1 MALSQCDFTKYIVPL
16 FNKNNTMSKIIIIP
30 ALLLVVMAACNN
42 TGNKEKKDT
51 DTTATDHSQMDH
63 STPGAD
69 VPALPAVPEGAK
81 VFFANLKDGDVV
93 SSPLAIEMGASS
105 IKVDTAGPI
114 IAGVGHH
121 HLLVDAGD
129 SVVTG
134 TVIPMDSAHIH
145 FGKAQTKTEVKLTP
159 GKHRLTLQFADGLH
173 RSYGAGMANSITVEV
188 KK

>member
-1 MALSQCDFTKYIVPL
+1 M
-16 FNKNNTMSKIIIIP
+16 NTIIFIP
-30 ALLLVVMAACNN
+30 ALLLVLLSACNSS
-42 TGNKEKKDT
+42 GDKEKKET
-51 DTTATDHSQMDH
+51 DTTAASHDHMDH
-63 STPGAD
+63 ATPGEG

-93 SSPLAIEMGASS
+93 SSPLKIEMGASS

-114 IAGVGHH
+114 LAGVGHH

-129 SVVTG
+129 SVATG

-145 FGKAQTKTEVKLTP
+145 FGRGQTQTEVKLTP
-159 GKHRLTLQFADGLH
+159 GKHKLTLQFADGLH
-173 RSYGAGMANSITVEV
+173 RSYGTIMANTITVEV